1 MIKKKSGGRIY
12 GVIFTKSE
20 QKSIRT
26 ELQKQ
31 LAEYDR
37 KHETELQALILWE
50 LHTQLGFGAKR
61 LRRFY
66 DAFDKAVKD
75 LIGRYDLE
83 DSDQVWLCTHK
94 LKEIGI
100 DLEKWNKERTD

>member
-1 MIKKKSGGRIY
+1 MIKKKAGGRIY

-31 LAEYDR
+31 LAEYDQ
-37 KHETELQALILWE
+37 KHEAELQALILWE

-66 DAFDKAVKD
+66 DAFD
-75 LIGRYDLE
+75 
-83 DSDQVWLCTHK
+83 
-94 LKEIGI
+94 
-100 DLEKWNKERTD
+100 